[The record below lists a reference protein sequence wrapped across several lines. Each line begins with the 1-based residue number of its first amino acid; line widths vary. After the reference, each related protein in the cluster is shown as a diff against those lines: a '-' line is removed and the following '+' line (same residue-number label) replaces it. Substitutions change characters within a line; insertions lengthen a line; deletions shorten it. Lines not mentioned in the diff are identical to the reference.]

1 MPVCLSDI
9 IAQVGK
15 LLWEPYYGAKVGI
28 RVQFL
33 LGATYLAEV
42 LGNSLQ
48 QEIKNWWLE
57 WKHMQVCLSDIIAQ
71 VGKLLWQPH

>member
-1 MPVCLSDI
+1 MQVCLSDI

-15 LLWEPYYGAKVGI
+15 LLWSAHQGAKLGI

-48 QEIKNWWLE
+48 QEIKN
-57 WKHMQVCLSDIIAQ
+57 
-71 VGKLLWQPH
+71 